1 MGFLSY
7 NLNFYRDELKKLED
21 VPATEPRTEQVRR
34 LLRML
39 DNLVDEGYSE
49 LSERI
54 EKEFRGVSRMREY
67 LRANRAEPFPAAK
80 NRADAEA
87 LSWSEQET
95 ELNLAIRHA
104 VWAAKKQVE
113 DVPLPFAGALLRFC
127 QWVGYDPDTAYVFL
141 LRDTLLPFVYYLD
154 RGRAHIFPWLLS
166 RKSFAELTGKR
177 DADDEIRASVY
188 RALEAGCTDS
198 RAFFEFVLPDIRKT
212 IASYP
217 QAEHVLRAM
226 LDGVDSKRI
235 LVVEAGCSGT
245 FPLLLMSMDSRV
257 DMRMY
262 TTYPYL
268 TGIYGTRIFT
278 SHYEESRMLETMTS
292 QALLFRFSGIRAGR

>member
-39 DNLVDEGYSE
+39 DDLVDEGYSE

-95 ELNLAIRHA
+95 ELNLTIRHA
-104 VWAAKKQVE
+104 VWAAKKRNPETDFIRMPVR
-113 DVPLPFAGALLRFC
+113 LRFC
-127 QWVGYDPDTAYVFL
+127 G
-141 LRDTLLPFVYYLD
+141 
-154 RGRAHIFPWLLS
+154 
-166 RKSFAELTGKR
+166 
-177 DADDEIRASVY
+177 
-188 RALEAGCTDS
+188 
-198 RAFFEFVLPDIRKT
+198 
-212 IASYP
+212 
-217 QAEHVLRAM
+217 
-226 LDGVDSKRI
+226 
-235 LVVEAGCSGT
+235 
-245 FPLLLMSMDSRV
+245 
-257 DMRMY
+257 
-262 TTYPYL
+262 
-268 TGIYGTRIFT
+268 
-278 SHYEESRMLETMTS
+278 
-292 QALLFRFSGIRAGR
+292 